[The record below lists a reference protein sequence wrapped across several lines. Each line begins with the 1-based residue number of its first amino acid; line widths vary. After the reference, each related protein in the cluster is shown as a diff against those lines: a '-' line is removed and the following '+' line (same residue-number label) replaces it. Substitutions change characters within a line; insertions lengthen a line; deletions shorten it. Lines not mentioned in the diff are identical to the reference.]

1 MSKAM
6 RGYGCVMK
14 RQKKNNG
21 GAMRPMPENLKEY
34 LPEWEYPKED
44 VTPKNKN
51 RKKTNSLKILANKKI
66 KDEKTGKGMYL
77 HKDKTKKGD
86 E

>member
-14 RQKKNNG
+14 RTKKNQG
-21 GAMRPMPENLKEY
+21 GLAQ
-34 LPEWEYPKED
+34 
-44 VTPKNKN
+44 NK
-51 RKKTNSLKILANKKI
+51 TDIKILANKKI

-77 HKDKTKKGD
+77 HKDKTKKG